1 MKISIGSDHAGYR
14 YKAAIIAALIADGH
28 EVNDHGTFSENSVDF
43 PDYVH
48 PVGNDLDKGIADKG
62 IVLCGSGN
70 GAAITANKHESVRC
84 ALCWNEETAG
94 LARQHNDAN
103 TISIPAR
110 FVSEILAI
118 EMVRIFLSTDF
129 DGGRHLQRVQ
139 KIKCS

>member
-1 MKISIGSDHAGYR
+1 MDY
-14 YKAAIIAALIADGH
+14 
-28 EVNDHGTFSENSVDF
+28 

-84 ALCWNEETAG
+84 ALCWNEETAR

-110 FVSEILAI
+110 FVSEILSI

-129 DGGRHLQRVQ
+129 EGGRELERGQ
-139 KIKCS
+139 KMK